1 MAKTVRLTA
10 ATLASLFV
18 VAFQLQL
25 LPFFLPLFIDDRIF
39 WPVVYYGCGSFTA
52 VITLAILA
60 TQRSILRQSVPILA
74 VCAFAIGLTLTHPLD
89 GISKNL
95 IVAMIFVACAT
106 VLAIASAPFALLR
119 FSASATVLSA
129 IICLLDILFRNGF
142 TNSVGRAAGLSI
154 NANVAAAGLLLGA
167 ASSYWTI
174 PPCFRG
180 PFVLIVGAAIFVT
193 LSKSTQLAAIAIC
206 AGVGADLIWTRVRS
220 PGAHLRIRWVRS
232 GVLVLGLAGWIV
244 AALFSNDRFSVAA
257 TDSFQGIGTALKAF
271 REARQ
276 SINSAIESRAPPP
289 RSSTPAGA
297 PSARSSTPVDD
308 AAQRKSE
315 SDDRIKEIGIRA
327 ETEGDINSISA
338 RGLLMERA
346 FLSYQNGPFLGQG
359 LAAAHALQPHNT
371 FLLFAVA
378 FGDIGW
384 IVPLAFL
391 GLTACWARSIR
402 QMPLFLAT
410 FVVMATSHDILLT
423 PGLLAPIVLGI
434 AALNS
439 RRYGAGDPPYLFSA
453 MSYSALTAPI
463 LFALGGAFIAG
474 VGISRAQAPP
484 ALLLLLVFIAITL
497 WSGGVWLWTEKLM
510 R

>member
-1 MAKTVRLTA
+1 MAKTFRLTA
-10 ATLASLFV
+10 AILGSLFV

-25 LPFFLPLFIDDRIF
+25 LPFFLPLFVDDRIF
-39 WPVVYYGCGSFTA
+39 WPVIYYGCGSFAA
-52 VITLAILA
+52 VITLIILA
-60 TQRSILRQSVPILA
+60 TQKSVLRQSLPILA
-74 VCAFAIGLTLTHPLD
+74 VCGFAVGLTLLHPLD
-89 GISKNL
+89 GISKNFL
-95 IVAMIFVACAT
+95 VAVIFVTCAT

-119 FSASATVLSA
+119 FSATATVLSA
-129 IICLLDILFRNGF
+129 VICLLDILFRNGF

-174 PPCFRG
+174 PPPFRS

-193 LSKSTQLAAIAIC
+193 LSKSTEIAAIAIC

-220 PGAHLRIRWVRS
+220 PGSHQPIRWVRS
-232 GVLVLGLAGWIV
+232 GVLALGLAGWIV

-257 TDSFQGIGTALKAF
+257 TDAFQGTGNALKAF
-271 REARQ
+271 AEARR
-276 SINSAIESRAPPP
+276 SINSAIESMASPPS
-289 RSSTPAGA
+289 SSTPAR
-297 PSARSSTPVDD
+297 ARAAGSSTPTDD
-308 AAQRKSE
+308 AAQQKSA
-315 SDDRIKEIGIRA
+315 SDERIEEIGRRA

-346 FLSYQNGPFLGQG
+346 FLSYQNGPLLGQG
-359 LAAAHALQPHNT
+359 LAAAHALHPHNT

-391 GLTACWARSIR
+391 GLTAGWARSMQQI
-402 QMPLFLAT
+402 PLFLAT
-410 FVVMATSHDILLT
+410 FVVMSTSHDILLT
-423 PGLLAPIVLGI
+423 PSLLAPIVLGI

-439 RRYGAGDPPYLFSA
+439 RRYGAGDPPYLFPA

-463 LFALGGAFIAG
+463 LFALGGVFIAG
-474 VGISRAQAPP
+474 VGLSRAPAPP
-484 ALLLLLVFIAITL
+484 TLLLLLVFIAITL
-497 WSGGVWLWTEKLM
+497 WSASVWLWPEKLM